1 VDNCGRNLNRM
12 NSEQVPSSLRNILA
26 DVLEISPE
34 EVTPDLNIGMVDN
47 WDSFRHLQAMLAVE
61 GEYGVQF
68 DPQRIPEL
76 TSVSLIQAEL
86 EKKGATL

>member
-1 VDNCGRNLNRM
+1 M
-12 NSEQVPSSLRNILA
+12 NSQQVPSSLRNILA
-26 DVLEISPE
+26 DILEISPE
-34 EVTPDLNIGMVDN
+34 EVTPDLSIGMIDS
-47 WDSFRHLQAMLAVE
+47 WDSFRHLQAILAVE

-68 DPQRIPEL
+68 DPQRTPEL

>member
-1 VDNCGRNLNRM
+1 M
-12 NSEQVPSSLRNILA
+12 SSQQVPSSLRDILA
-26 DVLEISPE
+26 DILEISPE
-34 EVTPDLNIGMVDN
+34 QVTPDLSMETVDS
-47 WDSFRHLQAMLAVE
+47 WDSFRHLQAILAIE

-76 TSVSLIQAEL
+76 TSVSLLQAEL

>member
-1 VDNCGRNLNRM
+1 M
-12 NSEQVPSSLRNILA
+12 TSQQVPSSLRDILS
-26 DVLEISPE
+26 DVLEIAPE
-34 EVTPDLNIGMVDN
+34 QVTPDLSIGMVEN
-47 WDSFRHLQAMLAVE
+47 WDSFRHLQAILAIE

-76 TSVSLIQAEL
+76 TSVFLLRQEL

>member
-1 VDNCGRNLNRM
+1 M
-12 NSEQVPSSLRNILA
+12 SSQQVPSSLRDILA
-26 DVLEISPE
+26 DILEISPE
-34 EVTPDLNIGMVDN
+34 QVTPDLSIEMVES
-47 WDSFRHLQAMLAVE
+47 WDSFRHLQAILAIE

-76 TSVSLIQAEL
+76 TSVSLLQSEL